1 MTEQSNIETFVEW
14 AKARLDEMSAAASAL
29 EAKLGELEGNFKTEA
44 EAAVTTVK
52 QWVAE
57 GEAELKKVQAEGVAA
72 LEDAKAHIETMWR
85 EFETKANQWVDTAS
99 NQQETFKAR
108 AEAQVKSWQAI
119 VDQYVKHAAEMQAQH
134 KAGAEAELERL
145 KTEAGKAEAHLEQL
159 GKAGAASW
167 AALCEGLDVSRKSL
181 EKATND
187 AWAAFNKAAKG

>member
-14 AKARLDEMSAAASAL
+14 AKGRLDEMSAAASAL

-52 QWVAE
+52 QWVVE
-57 GEAELKKVQAEGVAA
+57 GEAELKKVQAEGMAA
-72 LEDAKAHIETMWR
+72 VEDAKAHIETMWR

-99 NQQETFKAR
+99 NQQETFRAR
-108 AEAQVKSWQAI
+108 ADAQVNSWQAT
-119 VDQYVKHAAEMQAQH
+119 VDQYVKYAAEMQTQY
-134 KAGAEAELERL
+134 KAEAETEVERL
-145 KTEAGKAEAHLEQL
+145 KTEAGKAQAQLEQL

-167 AALCEGLDVSRKSL
+167 AVLCEGLDASRKSL

-187 AWAAFNKAAKG
+187 ARAAFNKAAKG